1 MKVVIIG
8 GGIAGMSLA
17 ILLHKNGFQVVVNE
31 RENEMPLL
39 GNAFLMH
46 SDGVSILKLLNKDF

>member
-1 MKVVIIG
+1 MKVAIIG

-17 ILLHKNGFQVVVNE
+17 ILLHKQGFQITVNE
-31 RENEMPLL
+31 REQSIPLL

-46 SDGVSILKLLNKDF
+46 SD